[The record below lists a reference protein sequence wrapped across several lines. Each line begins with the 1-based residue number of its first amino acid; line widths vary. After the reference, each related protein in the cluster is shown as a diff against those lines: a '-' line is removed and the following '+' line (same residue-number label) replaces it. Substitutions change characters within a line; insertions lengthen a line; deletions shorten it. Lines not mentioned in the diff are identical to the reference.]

1 MKKYILTPMILALFS
16 ITKVDAAP
24 LDAYYCFS
32 TEDPQAVVQKFDN
45 FLTSDAANGLPT
57 IRLWSMLLNGESPE
71 THCVVFSHPS
81 GDSFEKSGL
90 IFQSQEGQ
98 DFLKDLYSI
107 SIDGLEGAGTPML
120 NFGNVDFETNRY
132 IALFNVRVKNA
143 KRYGEVFSEFM
154 SSGGLPGSVTLYQ
167 DTFTGEDNRTH
178 YIVMAGSSVDSI
190 RDSISSKFS
199 SPEGQKFQ
207 KNSSK
212 VRKLI
217 STNLMF
223 LVKSWNN

>member
-1 MKKYILTPMILALFS
+1 MKKYILMPIILALFTL
-16 ITKVDAAP
+16 TKVDAAP

-32 TEDPQAVVQKFDN
+32 TEDPQAVVEKMDN
-45 FLTSDAANGLPT
+45 FLTSESAKGLPT

-90 IFQSQEGQ
+90 IFQSQAGQ
-98 DFLKDLYSI
+98 DFLKDLYSV

-120 NFGNVDFETNRY
+120 NFGNVDFKNNPY
-132 IALFNVRVKNA
+132 IVLYNVRVKNA

-154 SSGGLPGSVTLYQ
+154 SSADLPGSATLYQ

-178 YIVMAGSSVDSI
+178 YIVMSGPSVDVLTE
-190 RDSISSKFS
+190 SISSMLNAPS
-199 SPEGQKFQ
+199 GQTFQ
-207 KNSSK
+207 KRAGK
-212 VRKLI
+212 IRKLI

-223 LVKSWNN
+223 HIKSWND